1 MNKFYLIIPLVLTVA
16 FSGFYLTHQKEA
28 AANAAQEQA
37 EAAKVAAA
45 AAAQKAEAEK
55 QAREDADRRTAE
67 RVAEEKKKEDEK
79 RAKWDA
85 QSKAIADDTATYV
98 AQTDKYSAEVKA
110 LEAKLKSLR
119 EQKDQAIQAGLD
131 FDLEVEKARI
141 AKRACELEIQ
151 RLVEMIARKNGTTL
165 APVAATP

>member
-1 MNKFYLIIPLVLTVA
+1 MNKLYLIIPLVLTLA
-16 FSGFYLTHQKEA
+16 FSGFYLSHRKEA
-28 AANAAQEQA
+28 AVKVAAEQA

-79 RAKWDA
+79 RAKWEA
-85 QSKAIADDTATYV
+85 QSKAIADDTATYT
-98 AQTDKYSAEVKA
+98 AQAEKNAAELKV

-119 EQKDQAIQAGLD
+119 EEKDQAIQAGLD

-151 RLVEMIARKNGTTL
+151 RLVEMIARKNGTSL